1 MRLSSNRGRIL
12 EEGLEVSLAA
22 SQAENLALAGTFEG
36 GVMDDKKIK
45 DGIIDSEAQWVL
57 EGVPEEEVLPDKRE
71 MTFASRLKELR
82 EGKGYRQ
89 VDLAEKIGVTKN
101 TVSVWERA
109 GRMPDL
115 DTLELLAKEFNVP
128 FDYLVAVEDRKE
140 EESLEEVIAGISNE
154 SIKMSAARFAREY
167 SMLSDEMQKVVA
179 ATLATAFRQDEM
191 KGRLRN
197 S

>member
-1 MRLSSNRGRIL
+1 MSSNRGRIL
-12 EEGLEVSLAA
+12 KVSLEVSLAA
-22 SQAENLALAGTFEG
+22 SQAESLALAGVFEG
-36 GVMDDKKIK
+36 GVMDGKKIK
-45 DGIIDSEAQWVL
+45 DGIIDSEAQWVP
-57 EGVPEEEVLPDKRE
+57 EGIPEEEVLPDKRE

-89 VDLAEKIGVTKN
+89 VDLAERIGVTKN

-128 FDYLVAVEDRKE
+128 FDFLVAVEDRKE

>member
-1 MRLSSNRGRIL
+1 MSSNRGRIL
-12 EEGLEVSLAA
+12 KVSLEVSLAA
-22 SQAENLALAGTFEG
+22 SQAESLALAGVFEG
-36 GVMDDKKIK
+36 GVMDGKKIK
-45 DGIIDSEAQWVL
+45 DGIIDSEAQWVS
-57 EGVPEEEVLPDKRE
+57 EGIPEEEVLPDKRE

-89 VDLAEKIGVTKN
+89 VDLAERIGVTKN

-128 FDYLVAVEDRKE
+128 FDFLVAVEDRKE

>member
-1 MRLSSNRGRIL
+1 MSSNRGRIL
-12 EEGLEVSLAA
+12 KVSLEVSLAA
-22 SQAENLALAGTFEG
+22 SQAESLALAGVFEG
-36 GVMDDKKIK
+36 GVMDGKKIK
-45 DGIIDSEAQWVL
+45 DGIIDSEAQWVS
-57 EGVPEEEVLPDKRE
+57 EGIPEEEVLPDKRE

-89 VDLAEKIGVTKN
+89 VDLAERIGVTKN

-128 FDYLVAVEDRKE
+128 FDFLVAVEDRKE
-140 EESLEEVIAGISNE
+140 GESLEEVIAGISNE

>member
-1 MRLSSNRGRIL
+1 
-12 EEGLEVSLAA
+12 
-22 SQAENLALAGTFEG
+22 
-36 GVMDDKKIK
+36 MDGKKIK
-45 DGIIDSEAQWVL
+45 DGIIDSEAQWVP
-57 EGVPEEEVLPDKRE
+57 EGIPEEEVLPDKRE

-89 VDLAEKIGVTKN
+89 VDLAERIGVTKN

-128 FDYLVAVEDRKE
+128 FDFLVAVEDRKE